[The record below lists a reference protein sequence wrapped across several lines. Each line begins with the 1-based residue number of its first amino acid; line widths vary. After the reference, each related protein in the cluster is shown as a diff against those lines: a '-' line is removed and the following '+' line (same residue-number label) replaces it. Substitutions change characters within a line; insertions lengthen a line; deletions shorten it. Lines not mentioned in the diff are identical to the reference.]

1 MKITR
6 REFLEKA
13 GVVVGGITIGGLAA
27 CGSKSPPQPET
38 VVSESPAIPKRIL
51 GRTNVQVSALVL
63 GMGPLGI
70 SMEKPVVV
78 EKLVNEIIDMGVNYI
93 DVAPNYG
100 NGEEKLGPIMQ
111 ARRDEIFLATKVEE
125 ESKEGALR
133 QLKESLSKMQTD
145 HLDLV
150 HLHNIGGM
158 DLKKV
163 LGEDGALLGLKEA
176 KKSGLIRFIG
186 ISGHERP
193 MKFIEPLETGEIDVV
208 MCVLNFVDKHTY
220 DFESRVLPVAMEKNV
235 GVVAM
240 KVLGGAVGMKYDQPT
255 PALMPKEH
263 YTNAIRYSLDLPGVT
278 TINLGMGN
286 RDEIIQAVEAVKN
299 YTPLAESEKVM
310 LDQEGQKLAQEWG
323 AHFGPVV

>member
-6 REFLEKA
+6 REFFEKA
-13 GVVVGGITIGGLAA
+13 GIVIGGFTIGGLAA
-27 CGSKSPPQPET
+27 CGSKPLPKPET
-38 VVSESPAIPKRIL
+38 IGRESTVIPQRIL
-51 GRTNVQVSALVL
+51 GRTNVQVSTLVL

-70 SMEKPVVV
+70 SKEKPAVV

-93 DVAPNYG
+93 DVAPSYG
-100 NGEEKLGPIMQ
+100 DAEEKLGPVMQ
-111 ARRDEIFLATKVEE
+111 TRRDEVFLATKVEE

-133 QLKESLSKMQTD
+133 QIQESLAKMQTD
-145 HLDLV
+145 HIDLV
-150 HLHNIGGM
+150 HLHNIGGF
-158 DLKKV
+158 DFKKV
-163 LGEDGALLGLKEA
+163 LGKDGALFGLKEA

-193 MKFIEPLETGEIDVV
+193 MKFIEPLETDEIDVV
-208 MCVLNFVDKHTY
+208 LCVLNFVDKHTY
-220 DFESRVLPVAMEKNV
+220 DFESKVLAVAIEKNV

-263 YTNAIRYSLDLPGVT
+263 YTNAIRYSLGLPGVT
-278 TINLGMGN
+278 TINIGMGN
-286 RDEIIQAVEAVKN
+286 RDEMLQAVEAVKN
-299 YTPLAESEKVM
+299 YTPLSESEKAT
-310 LDQEGQKLAQEWG
+310 LDTKGRRLAQEWG

>member
-6 REFLEKA
+6 RDFFEKA
-13 GVVVGGITIGGLAA
+13 GIFVGGLALGGLAA
-27 CGSKSPPQPET
+27 CGKKSLTESET
-38 VVSESPAIPKRIL
+38 IGLESATIPKRIL
-51 GRTNVQVSALVL
+51 GRTNGRVSTLVL

-70 SMEKPVVV
+70 SREKPEIV
-78 EKLVNEIIDMGVNYI
+78 EALVNEIIDIGVNYI

-111 ARRDEIFLATKVEE
+111 ARRNEVFLATKVEE
-125 ESKEGALR
+125 ESKDGALR
-133 QLKESLSKMQTD
+133 QMKESLAKMHTD

-163 LGEDGALLGLKEA
+163 LGKDGALAGLKEA
-176 KKSGLIRFIG
+176 KKDGTIRFIG

-193 MKFIEPLETGEIDVV
+193 MKFIEALDTDEIDVV

-220 DFESRVLPVAMEKNV
+220 DFESKVLPTAMEKNA
-235 GVVAM
+235 GIVAM
-240 KVLGGAVGMKYDQPT
+240 KVLGGAIGMRYDQPT

-263 YTNAIRYSLDLPGVT
+263 YTNAIRYSLGLPGVS
-278 TINLGMGN
+278 TISIGIGN
-286 RDEIIQAVEAVKN
+286 RDEMLQAVEAVKN
-299 YTPLAESEKVM
+299 YTPLAKSEKAM
-310 LDQEGQKLAQEWG
+310 LDQNGQILAQKWG

>member
-13 GVVVGGITIGGLAA
+13 GIVVGGLTIGGLAA
-27 CGSKSPPQPET
+27 CGKKNITQLET
-38 VVSESPAIPKRIL
+38 VGSESTAIPRQIL
-51 GRTNVQVSALVL
+51 GRTNVRVSRLAL

-70 SMEKPVVV
+70 SMEKPAVV

-111 ARRDEIFLATKVEE
+111 ARRSEVFLATKVEE

-133 QLKESLSKMQTD
+133 QLKESLAKMQTNY
-145 HLDLV
+145 LDLV

-163 LGEDGALLGLKEA
+163 LGEDGALQGLKEA

-193 MKFIEPLETGEIDVV
+193 MKFIEPLETNEIDVV
-208 MCVLNFVDKHTY
+208 MCALNFVDKHTY
-220 DFESRVLPVAMEKNV
+220 DFESKVLPVAMEKNV

-263 YTNAIRYSLDLPGVT
+263 YTNAIRYSLNLPGVT
-278 TINLGMGN
+278 TINIGMGN
-286 RDEIIQAVEAVKN
+286 RDEILQAVEAVKN
-299 YTPLAESEKVM
+299 YTPLSESEKAM
-310 LDQEGQKLAQEWG
+310 LDQEGQRLAQEWG

>member
-6 REFLEKA
+6 REFFEKA
-13 GVVVGGITIGGLAA
+13 SIVIGGLTIGGLAA
-27 CGSKSPPQPET
+27 CGSKSLPEPET
-38 VVSESPAIPKRIL
+38 VGRESTAIPRRIL
-51 GRTNVQVSALVL
+51 GRTNVLVSTLVL

-70 SMEKPVVV
+70 SREKPVVV
-78 EKLVNEIIDMGVNYI
+78 EELVNEIIDLGVNYI

-111 ARRDEIFLATKVEE
+111 ARRDEVFLATKVEE
-125 ESKEGALR
+125 ESKEGVLR
-133 QLKESLSKMQTD
+133 QVKESLAKMQTD

-158 DLKKV
+158 DLEKV
-163 LGEDGALLGLKEA
+163 LGKDGALQGLEEA
-176 KKSGLIRFIG
+176 RKSGLIRFIG

-193 MKFIEPLETGEIDVV
+193 MKFIEPLETDEIDVV
-208 MCVLNFVDKHTY
+208 MCVLNFVDKYTY
-220 DFESRVLPVAMEKNV
+220 DFESKVMTIAMEKNV

-240 KVLGGAVGMKYDQPT
+240 KVLGGAVGMRYDQPT

-263 YTNAIRYSLDLPGVT
+263 YINAIRYSLGLPGVT
-278 TINLGMGN
+278 TITIGMGN
-286 RDEIIQAVEAVKN
+286 RDEILQAVEAVKN
-299 YTPLAESEKVM
+299 YTPLSESEKAM
-310 LDQEGQKLAQEWG
+310 LDTKGQRLAQEWG